1 MGQSIDAKLMV
12 GMEFNELCNHME
24 RQEILDLIDSGD
36 LDYASPY
43 YDSPPGM
50 WFVGI
55 DLGCQF
61 TVAKGQVFGSGDAVR
76 NAFDKLNTYVGKTN
90 LVYTLRA
97 CADVT

>member
-12 GMEFNELCNHME
+12 GMEFNELCNHMD
-24 RQEILDLIDSGD
+24 RQEILDRIDDCD

-43 YDSPPGM
+43 YDSPPRM

-61 TVAKGQVFGSGDAVR
+61 TVAKGQVFGSGDIVR
-76 NAFDKLNTYVGKTN
+76 HAFDTLNNITGKTN

>member
-1 MGQSIDAKLMV
+1 MGQVIDAKLMV
-12 GMEFNELCNHME
+12 GMEFNDLCNHMD
-24 RQEILDLIDSGD
+24 RQEILDLIDSCD

-43 YDSPPGM
+43 YDSPCGM

-55 DLGCQF
+55 DLQKDF

-76 NAFDKLNTYVGKTN
+76 NAFDKLNVFTGKTN
-90 LVYTLRA
+90 LVYALRA